1 MDKLQLKSKWLQTN
15 KNERL
20 KSLTKNIKKLRSSRH
35 ICSINSLPWKFP
47 QKCLSTETSR
57 ITKHRPHHAAS
68 FLWFFEN
75 CKISTPQ
82 DDEKSLMET
91 ESLKEKILCDLGFS
105 LPYMNVNLKQLSVEF
120 LSVKVICCQNL
131 QWHSYICDILKIGPF
146 YLIAKSL
153 CNNVSVSSGTN
164 TYCMYTTVLQ
174 FIMVIMNL
182 FEDLII

>member
-1 MDKLQLKSKWLQTN
+1 MDKLQLRSKWLQTN

-47 QKCLSTETSR
+47 QKCLSTETGR
-57 ITKHRPHHAAS
+57 ITKYRPHHAAS

-82 DDEKSLMET
+82 GDEKSLMET
-91 ESLKEKILCDLGFS
+91 ESLKEKISCDLGFS

-120 LSVKVICCQNL
+120 LSVKVFMSLKSHLLPKSTVTFVYLWHIKNWSFLFDSKKSMQQCFCQ
-131 QWHSYICDILKIGPF
+131 QWY
-146 YLIAKSL
+146 
-153 CNNVSVSSGTN
+153 
-164 TYCMYTTVLQ
+164 
-174 FIMVIMNL
+174 
-182 FEDLII
+182 